1 MPFIYISLYLEKTLM
16 SSLNR
21 EIALL
26 LHREQ
31 MYEQEYGQKTE
42 LSMADMI
49 KRRIISESKDAKMMW

>member
-1 MPFIYISLYLEKTLM
+1 MRIQDSIVALWVYFDVIITFIAVPFIYINLYLEKTLM

-31 MYEQEYGQKTE
+31 MYEQEFG
-42 LSMADMI
+42 
-49 KRRIISESKDAKMMW
+49 